1 MSTKSR
7 ERNTCYDQNTLQE
20 NYILGIKSSQTYILS
35 IENMIPHWKCLKFIS
50 YSSRCGSQSSRLGM
64 SMRLGGTVK
73 PRISS
78 RPSWMT
84 GQCETRN
91 QPPSDSHC
99 MDVNIRKC
107 SITQLVEAQ
116 PDGHRA
122 WPCFPRRQSLK
133 VMGEEYWQGSL
144 RGACEYSC
152 LLKIH
157 ALINRTQP
165 QGVVMPALSAAL
177 TEPMKSKALE
187 RALAFQDPKLHGK
200 ESMKKRIKARSSM
213 HGRAKLDGHV
223 EQHLSPLLQNR
234 KRALLKSDEKKG
246 EEKWW
251 MDGWMAGWE
260 GKNWYLLQLHFL
272 LFSKRQPRIVKR
284 RGV

>member
-1 MSTKSR
+1 
-7 ERNTCYDQNTLQE
+7 
-20 NYILGIKSSQTYILS
+20 
-35 IENMIPHWKCLKFIS
+35 
-50 YSSRCGSQSSRLGM
+50 
-64 SMRLGGTVK
+64 
-73 PRISS
+73 
-78 RPSWMT
+78 
-84 GQCETRN
+84 
-91 QPPSDSHC
+91 
-99 MDVNIRKC
+99 
-107 SITQLVEAQ
+107 
-116 PDGHRA
+116 
-122 WPCFPRRQSLK
+122 
-133 VMGEEYWQGSL
+133 MGEEYWQGSL

-246 EEKWW
+246 EEKWG
-251 MDGWMAGWE
+251 MDGWMAGWVGEWIKKQQVICLASLVAQMVKNLFANAGDQGLIPGSERSLGE
-260 GKNWYLLQLHFL
+260 GNDHPL
-272 LFSKRQPRIVKR
+272 
-284 RGV
+284 

>member
-1 MSTKSR
+1 
-7 ERNTCYDQNTLQE
+7 
-20 NYILGIKSSQTYILS
+20 
-35 IENMIPHWKCLKFIS
+35 
-50 YSSRCGSQSSRLGM
+50 
-64 SMRLGGTVK
+64 
-73 PRISS
+73 
-78 RPSWMT
+78 
-84 GQCETRN
+84 
-91 QPPSDSHC
+91 
-99 MDVNIRKC
+99 
-107 SITQLVEAQ
+107 
-116 PDGHRA
+116 
-122 WPCFPRRQSLK
+122 
-133 VMGEEYWQGSL
+133 MGEEYWQGSL

-251 MDGWMAGWE
+251 MDGWMAGWVD
-260 GKNWYLLQLHFL
+260 GWMKFPAMRSQSGQWISISPRLLGPPSTSRGFAAHSRLSASRGCYCYHHPHHLHSTNAL
-272 LFSKRQPRIVKR
+272 LPPATPPAASSDR
-284 RGV
+284 RAGEKFR